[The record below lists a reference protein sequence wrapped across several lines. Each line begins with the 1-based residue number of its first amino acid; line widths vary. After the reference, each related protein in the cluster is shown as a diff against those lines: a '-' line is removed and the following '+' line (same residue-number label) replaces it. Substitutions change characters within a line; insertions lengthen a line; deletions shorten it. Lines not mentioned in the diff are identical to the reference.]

1 MNDDLLEELFNVV
14 FELGGTI
21 EPIPE
26 PEEQTDESDEGL

>member
-1 MNDDLLEELFNVV
+1 MNEDLLEELFNVV

-26 PEEQTDESDEGL
+26 PEEQTEGDEE

>member
-26 PEEQTDESDEGL
+26 PEDATDLEDE

>member
-1 MNDDLLEELFNVV
+1 MNEDLLEELFNVV

-26 PEEQTDESDEGL
+26 PEEQTERDEE

>member
-26 PEEQTDESDEGL
+26 PEEQTEREEE

>member
-26 PEEQTDESDEGL
+26 PEETTERDEE

>member
-26 PEEQTDESDEGL
+26 PEEEAERDEE